1 MADVGPVQ
9 GEGVRPRLD
18 REGGPRRQPEVRV
31 DDVER
36 IAAVSSPQLA
46 RRADVRAGAAWRE
59 GEDLDVHAFEVT
71 QRVHLVAHEAAEC
84 GVGRGRP
91 HVRDDQGAH
100 P

>member
-1 MADVGPVQ
+1 MQ